1 MFGIHFSRKR
11 YTEEEVKLIRFV
23 ENSFGYRLKDL
34 AIFKRALTHKSFSNS
49 REEAHSNE
57 RLEFLGDAVLDTIV
71 AHFLFLKF
79 PHEDEGYLTKIK
91 SKIVNRTTLSAI
103 AERLKIGTYMYY
115 NSNRNINMSTLEGN
129 ALEALIGAI
138 YLDSSYHKTREA
150 VENHLLRYHVDLNEL
165 LELDLDFKSQLYIW
179 TQKHKLPLS
188 FEIILD
194 ENDGS
199 TWRYISQ
206 VRINQQ
212 VYGKGE
218 GSSKKIAEQAA
229 AKETLALIGE
239 I

>member
-1 MFGIHFSRKR
+1 M
-11 YTEEEVKLIRFV
+11 
-23 ENSFGYRLKDL
+23 
-34 AIFKRALTHKSFSNS
+34 
-49 REEAHSNE
+49 
-57 RLEFLGDAVLDTIV
+57 
-71 AHFLFLKF
+71 
-79 PHEDEGYLTKIK
+79 
-91 SKIVNRTTLSAI
+91 
-103 AERLKIGTYMYY
+103 
-115 NSNRNINMSTLEGN
+115 
-129 ALEALIGAI
+129 
-138 YLDSSYHKTREA
+138 
-150 VENHLLRYHVDLNEL
+150 
-165 LELDLDFKSQLYIW
+165 ELDLDFKSQLYIW